1 VLCLHYYI
9 KRFTVI
15 PILICIL
22 GTAMRNVFFS
32 QKVKRYYQSNDL
44 TFSTCPASFCSCYM
58 VYCFL
63 NQCWITKFVHF
74 ICYICYITTRILQL
88 IICCYISNLILYI
101 ASFVINILLTLHLFQ
116 FINIYVFILY
126 CIGAIVTST
135 NACYWFWLSY
145 MFYYTTYLYLF
156 LIYLH
161 RY

>member
-1 VLCLHYYI
+1 MSNIHTKTIYVCCACITISSLILTTVHATGL

-88 IICCYISNLILYI
+88 IICCYISNFNLVYRFICNKYHTHIALI
-101 ASFVINILLTLHLFQ
+101 SF
-116 FINIYVFILY
+116 Y
-126 CIGAIVTST
+126 
-135 NACYWFWLSY
+135 
-145 MFYYTTYLYLF
+145 
-156 LIYLH
+156 
-161 RY
+161 